1 MTRSEFEQMAVQ
13 MRTQMLKVAQA
24 FFGSQDD
31 AEDVAQEAMVQLWQY
46 CEHIDGS
53 RNVTGLAV
61 RVAKNCCVSQHRK
74 RQNKSAIPLTA
85 KHSDSPQVE
94 KPRVFDPR
102 GQSGVDPRKPFC
114 FDPCKVLTDG
124 VIFIL
129 PDYFLAFIFLM
140 LSPVSSIRCDECTIL
155 SSTASAT
162 AWSPIAS
169 YQFSTGSCDAI
180 TIVFLS

>member
-1 MTRSEFEQMAVQ
+1 MYNRYKKA
-13 MRTQMLKVAQA
+13 
-24 FFGSQDD
+24 
-31 AEDVAQEAMVQLWQY
+31 
-46 CEHIDGS
+46 
-53 RNVTGLAV
+53 
-61 RVAKNCCVSQHRK
+61 
-74 RQNKSAIPLTA
+74 SAI
-85 KHSDSPQVE
+85 KKSVIEMMISYNYKQKYME
-94 KPRVFDPR
+94 KPRAFDPR

-140 LSPVSSIRCDECTIL
+140 LSPVSSIRCDEWTIL

-162 AWSPIAS
+162 AWSPMAS

-180 TIVFLS
+180 TIDFLS

>member
-1 MTRSEFEQMAVQ
+1 MSVPEILRNISREFFS
-13 MRTQMLKVAQA
+13 LGI
-24 FFGSQDD
+24 FGNSVRKCDFYHDD
-31 AEDVAQEAMVQLWQY
+31 AHFFSELFGCFRLKKCEEYEVTNDVWSGNPFPYQM
-46 CEHIDGS
+46 
-53 RNVTGLAV
+53 
-61 RVAKNCCVSQHRK
+61 
-74 RQNKSAIPLTA
+74 
-85 KHSDSPQVE
+85 E
-94 KPRVFDPR
+94 KPRAFDPR
-102 GQSGVDPRKPFC
+102 RQSGVDPRKPFC

-140 LSPVSSIRCDECTIL
+140 LSPVSSIRCDEWTIL

-180 TIVFLS
+180 TIDFLS

>member
-1 MTRSEFEQMAVQ
+1 MELNIHHYYIYEGVLAPFLT
-13 MRTQMLKVAQA
+13 T
-24 FFGSQDD
+24 
-31 AEDVAQEAMVQLWQY
+31 DV
-46 CEHIDGS
+46 CH
-53 RNVTGLAV
+53 GL
-61 RVAKNCCVSQHRK
+61 
-74 RQNKSAIPLTA
+74 
-85 KHSDSPQVE
+85 E
-94 KPRVFDPR
+94 KPRAFDPR

-140 LSPVSSIRCDECTIL
+140 LSPVSSIRCDEWTIL

-162 AWSPIAS
+162 AWSPMAS

-180 TIVFLS
+180 TIDFLS